1 MMNSFKKKL
10 SSILMLLLFL
20 CCSSTFAQGQM
31 MTINVK
37 KASLKQVFKVIE
49 RQTTYRISYRNVLID
64 NRRDIT
70 MRKSHVPVSSVL
82 DDALRGRNLDYSIV
96 SEKSIVI
103 ADKVVRPTAPK
114 QVPNGNKRIITGT
127 VRDSSGEPII
137 GASVMVKG
145 SKIGI
150 ISDAN
155 GRFSLEVPEGSTLAV
170 SYIGY
175 RGRTI
180 STKDKQDVSVVL
192 NEDAKA
198 LNEVVVIGYGTAKK
212 EDLTGSV
219 VNVKMNDVKSEPV
232 LSVDQALQGR
242 VAGADFLTTSGEPG
256 STTSIRIR
264 GTRSI
269 SATNEPLIVVDGVM
283 DGVHDLADLNAA
295 DIQSIS
301 VLKDA
306 SSTAIYGSRGSN
318 GVIIVTTKK
327 GAIGKTNITFKGDV
341 GFSQLPRY
349 LDLMNAKEF
358 CQYRNDYALFATSD
372 NYGTITINSPQSD
385 YPYPN
390 PEAYGEGTNWVKEI
404 THTAPYQNYMISMS
418 GGSQKSSYYF
428 SFAYND
434 TRGIIQKSGMKR
446 YTGRFNADY
455 KIAPWLTVGMNASYT
470 FRDQDNNLANIGGTY
485 WWSSAIYLSPLIKP
499 NESYNPLWFSGQKFN
514 SPRSTIDLCTDNT
527 KRHMSNYSAFV
538 LLEPIKG
545 LKVRSQATYYLYQ
558 RHSYEYEPSTLPAKA
573 ENEGGYAYR
582 GEYDE
587 HSLLSETT
595 VTWQQNLK
603 GGHHYDV
610 MGGFTAYSYDSN
622 NLSLSGK
629 GYQLDEATWN
639 NMGAIPDKENYSG
652 GTSETKKTKMS
663 FLSRFNYNYKGRYY
677 FTFTGRWDGSS
688 NFAKNHKW
696 GFFPSA
702 AIKWNVSNENF
713 LKDVKWIDEMSIR
726 TSFGRTGNDGIS
738 PYRSLSSLGSTTNGY
753 LFGGSQPVAFYP
765 SSLASDNLT
774 WEKTDLYNLGIDLSL
789 FNNRIN
795 ITAEGYLSYT
805 KDLLLNVQTP
815 TQTGYSSRFSNVG
828 KTSNK
833 GVEFSIES
841 QNIVKPNFGWT
852 TSLTLSHNKQKVVDI
867 GTNDFVKTYSAY
879 GNNSYMMYGYVNKY
893 PLNALWGFKYG
904 GTWKSDAEVERNNI
918 TKAYVSPSNA
928 QKSPGC
934 ARYYDINHD
943 GIMNEKDLIYLGNA
957 DPWLYSGIQNTF
969 RIYNFSIG
977 VYFVYSLGGK
987 IYNVSEQWLGN
998 GSSLTNQYRYMLNA
1012 WHPVRNPNSDIPR
1025 AGNEDNIAS
1034 SRMVHSATYLRLK
1047 NVTIG
1052 YNFDLSRF
1060 THNIVKSLKL
1070 SATAENLYL
1079 WKKYNGFDPDVSSEG
1094 TSSTL
1099 RRVDIGAYPN
1109 PRTFIFSIQMQY

>member
-1 MMNSFKKKL
+1 MKKSLRKKL
-10 SSILMLLLFL
+10 SFIFMLLWVL
-20 CCSSTFAQGQM
+20 CCTPIYAQGQLIN
-31 MTINVK
+31 INVK
-37 KASLKQVFKVIE
+37 NASLRQVFKVIE
-49 RQTTYRISYRNVLID
+49 KQTTYRISYRNVLID
-64 NRRDIT
+64 NRKDIT
-70 MRKSHVPVSSVL
+70 MNMTNASVSTVL
-82 DDALRGRNLDYSIV
+82 NDALKGRNLDYSIV
-96 SEKSIVI
+96 SAKSIVI
-103 ADKVVRPTAPK
+103 ADKIKSSSSPRAIPR
-114 QVPNGNKRIITGT
+114 GGKRIVTG
-127 VRDSSGEPII
+127 VVKDSSGEPII
-137 GASVMVKG
+137 GASVTVKG
-145 SKIGI
+145 SKVGI

-155 GRFSLEVPEGSTLAV
+155 GRFSLEVPEGSTLAI

-175 RGRTI
+175 QGR
-180 STKDKQDVSVVL
+180 SVSVKDKQDVSVVL

-219 VNVKMNDVKSEPV
+219 VNVKMNDLKNEPV
-232 LSVDQALQGR
+232 ISVDQALQGR
-242 VAGADFLTTSGEPG
+242 VAGADFLSTSGEPG
-256 STTSIRIR
+256 STTTIRIR

-327 GAIGKTNITFKGDV
+327 GIVGKTNITFKGDV
-341 GFSQLPRY
+341 GFSQLPRN
-349 LDLMNAKEF
+349 LDLMNAEEF

-372 NYGTITINSPQSD
+372 NYGSITINSPQSD

-390 PEAYGEGTNWVKEI
+390 PQAYGKGTNWIKEI
-404 THTAPYQNYMISMS
+404 THLAPYQNYMISMS
-418 GGSQKSSYYF
+418 GGGPKSSYYV
-428 SFAYND
+428 SLAYND
-434 TRGIIQKSGMKR
+434 TRGIIQKSGMRR
-446 YTGRFNADY
+446 YTGRINADY
-455 KIAPWLTVGMNASYT
+455 KIAKWLTVGLNVSYT
-470 FRDQDNNLANIGGTY
+470 YRDQDNNLASIGGTN
-485 WWSSAIYLSPLIKP
+485 WWSAAEFLSPLLKP
-499 NESYNPLWFSGQKFN
+499 TESFNPLWYSGQKFN

-527 KRHMSNYSAFV
+527 KRHMSNYSGFI
-538 LLEPIKG
+538 LLEPLKG
-545 LKVRSQATYYLYQ
+545 LKIRSQAAYYLYQ
-558 RHSYEYEPSTLPAKA
+558 RHDYEYNPSTLPAKA
-573 ENEGGYAYR
+573 DNEGGTAYR

-587 HSLLSETT
+587 KSILSEST
-595 VTWQQNLK
+595 VTYQQNLK

-610 MGGFTAYSYDSN
+610 MGGFTAYTYDSN
-622 NLSLSGK
+622 NFTLSGK
-629 GYQLDEATWN
+629 GYQLDETTWN
-639 NMGAIPDKENYSG
+639 NMGAIPDKENYSAS
-652 GTSETKKTKMS
+652 TSETKKTKMS
-663 FLSRFNYNYKGRYY
+663 FLSRFNYNYKERYY

-702 AIKWNVSNENF
+702 AIKWNVSNEEF
-713 LKDVKWIDEMSIR
+713 LKKVKWIDELSIR

-738 PYRSLSSLGSTTNGY
+738 PYRSLSSLGSTTSGY

-765 SSLASDNLT
+765 SRLASDDLT

-789 FNNRIN
+789 LNERIN

-805 KDLLLNVQTP
+805 KDLLLSVQTP

-828 KTSNK
+828 KTRNK
-833 GVEFSIES
+833 GIEFSIES
-841 QNIVKPNFGWT
+841 RNIVKPNFGWT

-879 GNNSYMMYGYVNKY
+879 GNNSYMMYGYVNNY

-904 GTWKSDAEVERNNI
+904 GTWKNTDEVTRNSI

-928 QKSPGC
+928 QKTPGC

-943 GIMNEKDLIYLGNA
+943 GIMSEKDLIYLGNS

-969 RIYNFSIG
+969 RIHNFSAGI
-977 VYFVYSLGGK
+977 YFVYSLGGK
-987 IYNVSEQWLGN
+987 IYNVAEQWLGN
-998 GSSLTNQYRYMLNA
+998 GSSLTNQFRYMLNA

-1025 AGNEDNIAS
+1025 AGNQDNIAS

-1047 NVTIG
+1047 NITVG
-1052 YNFDLSRF
+1052 YNFDLTKATR
-1060 THNIVKSLKL
+1060 NIVKSLKL
-1070 SATAENLYL
+1070 SASAKNVFL

-1094 TSSTL
+1094 SSSTL
-1099 RRVDIGAYPN
+1099 RRIDIGAYPN